1 MIAFWPQTFHPRA
14 CMFLYLHNHL
24 YHAGT
29 CSLCFYQAVSL
40 GQEDSLA
47 CLHDIAIEAI
57 AVAVHADNKPVHDQ

>member
-1 MIAFWPQTFHPRA
+1 
-14 CMFLYLHNHL
+14 MFLYLHNHL

-29 CSLCFYQAVSL
+29 CSLCVYQAVSL